1 MDVLEK
7 KSQSLNQTST
17 GIGHVYRGSFPCD
30 INIKSQRG
38 DPLPPLLRCR
48 GRVPLSW
55 HYSSV
60 TSREHDRKP
69 LTGPLTHPRYSKA
82 GPHGATHFVD
92 KLGDRLRNCHSAR
105 MTFPPTSEIQ
115 DRYRSHSTPLR
126 PQEGIHS
133 APLLAR
139 NRQFETDKAPIL
151 NKPGI
156 STTQTDYRR
165 YDRSELFCPS
175 GFNEEAHRNLP
186 PRRTLPAAPR
196 QPFLHRPSPFV
207 PHSGLNTEY
216 RDRYRLPR
224 SALVLS
230 VPEMPDWS
238 SAQASD
244 QLYSHILSAVPK
256 MYSTE
261 NQGYG
266 GNRAVLV

>member
-17 GIGHVYRGSFPCD
+17 GIGHVYRGPLPCD
-30 INIKSQRG
+30 INIESRLG
-38 DPLPPLLRCR
+38 DPLPPLLLCR
-48 GRVPLSW
+48 GRVPLSR

-60 TSREHDRKP
+60 TSRKHDRKP
-69 LTGPLTHPRYSKA
+69 LAGPLKHPHYSKA

-92 KLGDRLRNCHSAR
+92 KLGDRLRNCHTAR
-105 MTFPPTSEIQ
+105 MTFSPMSEMQ
-115 DRYRSHSTPLR
+115 DRYRNHSTPLR

-139 NRQFETDKAPIL
+139 NRQFETDKSPIL
-151 NKPGI
+151 NMPGI

-175 GFNEEAHRNLP
+175 GFDEEAHRNLP
-186 PRRTLPAAPR
+186 PRQTLPTATR
-196 QPFLHRPSPFV
+196 QPFVHRPSVFV

-216 RDRYRLPR
+216 RGSYRLPR

-230 VPEMPDWS
+230 VPEMPDGS
-238 SAQASD
+238 SKQASD
-244 QLYSHILSAVPK
+244 KLYSHILSAVPK
-256 MYSTE
+256 MYCTE
-261 NQGYG
+261 NQSYG